1 MQKVATAIHP
11 AESVAITI
19 AIAIAIVNLI
29 CGFGCD
35 TCE

>member
-11 AESVAITI
+11 AESVAI